1 MQNGYRTAKSCS
13 GSPVSILARFIPAVK
28 QNESCI
34 STGDEEFWEGQP
46 VGVRFALQVRTQ
58 VSGNLYDEQ
67 SGGIN
72 GEFSDSFRRVTQ
84 YNTA

>member
-34 STGDEEFWEGQP
+34 STE
-46 VGVRFALQVRTQ
+46 TK
-58 VSGNLYDEQ
+58 
-67 SGGIN
+67 
-72 GEFSDSFRRVTQ
+72 SFGKGSR
-84 YNTA
+84 